1 LKTLAAMQP
10 YFFPYLGYFS
20 LIDAVDQ
27 FVFFDTVQFVRK
39 SWMSRNRMLKPS
51 LEDFQFIHAGLG
63 SPDYR
68 CAISA
73 CQMATGQEWQE
84 QLLRQLEHYKKSAP
98 HYAVT
103 IDLLKDIFN
112 NSPEFLSQFNAY
124 STKRI
129 CDYLGIEKE
138 FSMFS
143 EVTQTYPEA
152 GHPGEW
158 GLIIS
163 KVYGAEYYI
172 NAPGGEVFYKP
183 EEFQDEGI
191 HLGFIHPSLKA
202 YRQGFSKTFLP
213 GLSILDV
220 LMFNDIEGTNQMI
233 KSYSV
238 DWKN

>member
-1 LKTLAAMQP
+1 MQP

-73 CQMATGQEWQE
+73 CQMAKGQEWQE

-124 STKRI
+124 STCRI

-143 EVTQTYPEA
+143 EVTQTFPEA

-163 KVYGAEYYI
+163 KVYGAAYYI

-183 EEFQDEGI
+183 EEFQDGGV
-191 HLGFIHPSLKA
+191 HLGFIHPSIKE

-220 LMFNDIEGTNQMI
+220 LMYNDIEGINQMI
-233 KSYSV
+233 KSYTV